1 MQATFDA
8 NSGTVLTHPTPLQAD
23 AAPANHAPHLT
34 DLDAKMLDDQVPL
47 PAAKAFG
54 GLLVK
59 HDPRPDDKPTL
70 KLADKPTLEL
80 ADKPALELADKPT
93 LELADKPTLEL
104 AGNNVPPE
112 FLPLFVC
119 HFNEAFT
126 RPPRV
131 LITEQRHPRRPPRVL
146 ISYLI
151 YYRNH
156 PLHAGST

>member
-8 NSGTVLTHPTPLQAD
+8 NSGTVLTHPTPLQVD

-70 KLADKPTLEL
+70 K
-80 ADKPALELADKPT
+80 
-93 LELADKPTLEL
+93 LADKPTLEL